1 MFHMLSCFCLKD
13 GENIEAFR
21 RHYEA
26 FVAEMKTAGLVDGSG
41 PIGRR
46 QSDTPMD
53 TDGER
58 DHEYFAVMSF
68 RDRAQVDAA
77 YAHILKHV
85 EPGNRAHDGVYT
97 KVLDPVFI
105 CWQDLIDEGEAPL

>member
-1 MFHMLSCFCLKD
+1 MLHMLSCFDLKS
-13 GENIEAFR
+13 GEDVGAFR
-21 RHYEA
+21 SAYA
-26 FVAEMKTAGLVDGSG
+26 DFVVYMKSVDLVEDGG

-58 DHEYFAVMSF
+58 DQEYFAIMSF

-77 YAHILKHV
+77 YAYIMKHV
-85 EPGNRAHDGVYT
+85 EPGEASHNGIYEKT
-97 KVLDPVFI
+97 ENPIFI
-105 CWQDLIDEGEAPL
+105 CWQDLP